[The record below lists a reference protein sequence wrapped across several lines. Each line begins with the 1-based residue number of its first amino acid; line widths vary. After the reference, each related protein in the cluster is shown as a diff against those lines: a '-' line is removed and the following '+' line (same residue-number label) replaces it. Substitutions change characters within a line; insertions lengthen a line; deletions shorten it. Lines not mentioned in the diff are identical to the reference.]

1 MSRFKSLVTTE
12 DWWTV
17 WIGALL
23 LASVFAGIVTSVPT
37 LPRWSSLLAAIPAA
51 RVLPLLALLVGFAV
65 LTGIAIRVLNQ
76 NVAAY
81 LKAFPA
87 IFVLGISAFVI
98 GANQVLA
105 AYGLGYALWALLIG
119 LAISNVVGTPDW
131 LKPAVRTE
139 LFIKIGLV
147 VLGAEVVFGK
157 MLTLG
162 RYGIIVAWGVT
173 PIVLLLM
180 FWFGH
185 RVLRL
190 TPSFAVVIAAATSV
204 CGVSAAIAAAGASR
218 ARKDELTLAVG
229 MTLIFTVLMM
239 VGMPLLSE
247 WMGLDPVM
255 AGAWIGGTLDST
267 GAVAAAGEFMGEE
280 ALQTAAVIKMIQNLL
295 IGIMA
300 FCIALYWV
308 ARVEPGSEGK
318 PQLRELWTRFPKFV
332 LGFIG
337 ASFIVSVVLVPL
349 LGGDGVDE
357 ALDVTSDFRSWF
369 FCLAFL
375 SIGLESNFRA
385 LAHQMAR
392 GKPLLLYLVGQT
404 FNILLTL
411 LVVWL
416 VFSGVIF
423 AVPEL

>member
-1 MSRFKSLVTTE
+1 
-12 DWWTV
+12 
-17 WIGALL
+17 LL
-23 LASVFAGIVTSVPT
+23 LVA
-37 LPRWSSLLAAIPAA
+37 LAI
-51 RVLPLLALLVGFAV
+51 
-65 LTGIAIRVLNQ
+65 LTGIAVRVLKQ
-76 NVAAY
+76 NLAAY
-81 LKAFPA
+81 LKAFPV
-87 IFVLGISAFVI
+87 IFVLATSAFVI

-119 LAISNVVGTPDW
+119 LVISNVVGTPDW
-131 LKPAVRTE
+131 LTPAVRTE
-139 LFIKIGLV
+139 LFIKTGLV

-162 RYGIIVAWGVT
+162 QYGVIVAWGVT
-173 PIVLLLM
+173 PIVLILM

-185 RVLRL
+185 RVLGL
-190 TPSFAVVIAAATSV
+190 SPSFAVVVAAATSV
-204 CGVSAAIAAAGASR
+204 CGVSAAIAAAGACR

-239 VGMPLLSE
+239 VVMPPLSQ

-267 GAVAAAGEFMGEE
+267 GAVAAAGEFLGEE

-308 ARVEPGSEGK
+308 ARVEPGTGGK
-318 PQLRELWTRFPKFV
+318 PQIGELWTRFPKFV

-337 ASFIVSVVLVPL
+337 ASIVVSIALVPL
-349 LGGDGVDE
+349 MGGDRVDD
-357 ALDVTSDFRSWF
+357 ALDITSDFRSWL

-375 SIGLESNFRA
+375 SIGLESNFRG

-392 GKPLLLYLVGQT
+392 GKPLVLYLVGQT

-423 AVPEL
+423 DVPDL